1 MRYLEYEEDRA
12 TASRPRSP
20 EPETDGPGS
29 MDRRELRVDDRRGR
43 ESTDELLRSRPWGF
57 WLVLAAIVVVA
68 LMYSVTMVVL
78 RGQIAPSTAIGA
90 MSAAFAV
97 IGTLVGTYFG
107 IKAGLDGQDKVK
119 ETVTRAIRGDAEQ
132 RQRERSRGA
141 VEGRRDHQRSQEQ
154 QRGERER
161 RERGERER
169 REPGDNEGL

>member
-1 MRYLEYEEDRA
+1 M
-12 TASRPRSP
+12 
-20 EPETDGPGS
+20 
-29 MDRRELRVDDRRGR
+29 DDRRGR

-107 IKAGLDGQDKVK
+107 IKAGLDGQEKVK
-119 ETVTRAIRGDAEQ
+119 QTVSSIRGGED
-132 RQRERSRGA
+132 RPRGPT
-141 VEGRRDHQRSQEQ
+141 
-154 QRGERER
+154 R
-161 RERGERER
+161 RERDRTRWEDE
-169 REPGDNEGL
+169 